1 MSKKM
6 QFVLTEKSQE
16 NMDQLK
22 VMLNISS
29 SSDLIGFVLQDYLK
43 IKNSESDA
51 LIKDIKKTANKID
64 KTAQIQT
71 EMLNSLILAS
81 AVRDFSSTETM
92 PSAVYKKSVD
102 HINAKIAYIKQIN
115 DDRKHSD

>member
-22 VMLNISS
+22 EMLNISS

-43 IKNSESDA
+43 IKRSESDEI
-51 LIKDIKKTANKID
+51 IKDIKKTANKID

-81 AVRDFSSTETM
+81 AVRDFNSTDTM
-92 PSAVYKKSVD
+92 PSSVYKKSLD
-102 HINAKIAYIKQIN
+102 HVNARIAYVKQIN
-115 DDRKHSD
+115 DDRKRGN